1 MYTVIA
7 HSAQAVSTS
16 GHSDEDLV
24 SDNELKENVR
34 VVAALKDMLLAPEEP
49 GEVKACCA
57 HPSIDCGL
65 LMSRACSV
73 HS

>member
-7 HSAQAVSTS
+7 HSAQAVSAS

-49 GEVKACCA
+49 GEV
-57 HPSIDCGL
+57 D
-65 LMSRACSV
+65 RAINAPECSMNA
-73 HS
+73 